1 VKITKQHLTQVI
13 KEELEYVLK
22 EEEPVTAEPDDAANE
37 PAKISWDM
45 DYVQFV
51 KTLGANAADKKV
63 RAFIAAGLKDTAGE
77 ADDMFT
83 FGAANYY
90 PVAKLR
96 PTQSEIDVNKSLK
109 FPMAEDPKGFIP
121 YLKNPGGD
129 YKIVDPIVIY
139 NEEFVI
145 DGHHRWSTV
154 YCCDPTAKILAVN
167 ITTKTPLDP
176 IDILKAMQASIA
188 IQTKSVPTQSV
199 EGANLFNMNDGQ
211 LKGWLNKT
219 VKPEFLQLWA
229 DALGGIEQLN
239 NRLIQLTG
247 EKEKP
252 NKNSINEIGSMEY
265 AGLLASLS
273 NYLWANISKLQTDS
287 RPAEGAPVRNFMPQT
302 DDVDYQEPLKAG
314 HIDIADPHAA
324 AVEEAVNESYNKM
337 KKLAG
342 LIG

>member
-1 VKITKQHLTQVI
+1 MKITKQHLTQVI

-83 FGAANYY
+83 FGAPNYY

-96 PTQSEIDVNKSLK
+96 PTQSEIDVDKSLK
-109 FPMAEDPKGFIP
+109 FPMAEEPKAFIP

-129 YKIVDPIVIY
+129 YTIKGPIVIY

-145 DGHHRWSTV
+145 DGHHRWSSI
-154 YCCDPTAKILAVN
+154 YCCDRTAKIQAVN

-188 IQTKSVPTQSV
+188 IQTKSVPTEDV
-199 EGANLFNMNDGQ
+199 KGANLLSMSDGE

-219 VKPEFLQLWA
+219 VKPEFLQLWT
-229 DALGGIEQLN
+229 DALGGFEQLN

-252 NKNSINEIGSMEY
+252 NKNSINEIGSMAY
-265 AGLLASLS
+265 AILLASLS

>member
-1 VKITKQHLTQVI
+1 MKITKQHLTQVI

-22 EEEPVTAEPDDAANE
+22 EEEPVTAANE

-109 FPMAEDPKGFIP
+109 FPMAEEPKAFIP

-129 YKIVDPIVIY
+129 YTIKGPIVIY

-145 DGHHRWSTV
+145 DGHHRWSSI
-154 YCCDPTAKILAVN
+154 YCCDRTAKIQAVN